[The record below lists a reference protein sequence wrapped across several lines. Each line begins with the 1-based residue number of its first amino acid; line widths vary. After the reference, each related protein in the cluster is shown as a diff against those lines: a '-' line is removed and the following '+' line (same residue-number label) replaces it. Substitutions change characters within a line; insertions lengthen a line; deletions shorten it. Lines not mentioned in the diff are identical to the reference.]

1 MEQTIKQSNRTL
13 LVFKYLWETTNE
25 EHTVSLA
32 DICTYLESCGLPKP
46 DARTLRKD
54 IDQLIELGIDIV
66 HNRSVQNR
74 YYVATRHFEAP
85 ELKLLID
92 AVQSSRFITP
102 KKSKALIGK
111 LAAFAGPQHT
121 AMLRRELYVDSRAKP
136 GNEAIYIAVDRI
148 QTAIAEKRKISFQY
162 FDYAADKAKVLRHD
176 GCRYFVSPYAL
187 IWNNDAYY
195 MVGHHDR
202 RGHIATF
209 RVDRITA
216 LELTDEQ
223 AVECPAD
230 FAVSAYF
237 TREFS
242 MLGGKECEV
251 ELLCGNDLMGNI
263 IDRFGADV
271 PTEIIDA
278 DRFKVTVT
286 VALSNN
292 FFGWVFASAGNIQ
305 ILSPAE
311 AAAEFH
317 QLLSYYQ

>member
-1 MEQTIKQSNRTL
+1 MHNRTL
-13 LVFKYLWETTNE
+13 LVFKYLWETTDE

-32 DICTYLESCGLPKP
+32 DISTYLQGCGIPKP
-46 DARTLRKD
+46 DSRTLRKD

-66 HNRSVQNR
+66 HNRGIQNR

-92 AVQSSRFITP
+92 AVQSSRFVTP

-111 LAAFAGPQHT
+111 LAAFAGPHH
-121 AMLRRELYVDSRAKP
+121 AELLHRELYVDRRHKS
-136 GNEAIYIAVDRI
+136 GNENIYLAVDSI
-148 QTAIAEKRKISFQY
+148 QTAIAEKRKITFQY
-162 FDYAADKAKVLRHD
+162 FDYAPDKAKLLRHD
-176 GCRYFVSPYAL
+176 GCRYSVSPYAL

-216 LELTDEQ
+216 LEPSEEQ
-223 AVECPAD
+223 AVERPAD
-230 FAVSAYF
+230 FDVSAYF

-242 MLGGKECEV
+242 MLGGRECEV

-263 IDRFGADV
+263 IDRFGGDV
-271 PTEIIDA
+271 PTEIVDGEH
-278 DRFKVTVT
+278 FKVTVT

-292 FFGWVFASAGNIQ
+292 FYGWVFASAGNIK
-305 ILSPAE
+305 ILSPPE
-311 AAAEFH
+311 AITGFR
-317 QLLSYYQ
+317 QLLSHYQ